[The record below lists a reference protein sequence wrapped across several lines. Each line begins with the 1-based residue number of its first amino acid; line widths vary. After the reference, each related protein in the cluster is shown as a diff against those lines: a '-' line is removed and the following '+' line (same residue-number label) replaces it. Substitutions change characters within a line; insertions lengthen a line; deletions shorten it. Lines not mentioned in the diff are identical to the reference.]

1 MRTTSAPSPISWAIS
16 TCRSTARP
24 SLWPWWSAAWK
35 NTSWRKSPACI
46 TVKPKQIVEIGPF
59 KIEFI
64 HVTHSIVSAVALAI
78 TTPLGVIIHTGDFKV
93 DPTPTDNELFDLH
106 TLADYGKRGVLLLLS
121 DSTNSDR
128 PGYTESERAVRPRME
143 EIFNRAERRVV
154 VSCFSSSI
162 HRIQLVLDLAQEC
175 GRRVAVIGRSM
186 VSVTEIAHSLGLLD
200 IPDGI
205 LLRPQDAMGVAAD
218 KVTFLI
224 SGTQGEPMSALSR
237 VAVDNH
243 KHVSVEKGDTV
254 VLSSRIIPGNEK
266 AIFRMIDHMA
276 RRGADVLYGSMNPPL
291 HVSGH
296 ASVEEMKLVLNL
308 VRPRYFM
315 PIHGEFRQLSKHA
328 RLAEHLR
335 FAGLEESFIME
346 SGEILEIDH
355 HGARK
360 AGKVP
365 VGHVCIDSGSV
376 DDVVQDMVI
385 RDRRH
390 LSEDGIVLP
399 IIAINRNSGRME
411 SLPEIVSRGFNAG
424 DGVGVHRESP
434 PVRGQNSGRLES
446 GGEDRLGRHEGKD
459 PRGPEALHREGDV
472 AASADHAGDSG
483 SIAARYLEDASGFR
497 GSAAR
502 LIVPADEAGIAAA
515 LREASAAGVPV
526 TVAGGGT
533 GVTGGGVPLGGWVLS
548 VEKLNRL
555 EIHPGFAIAGAGVPL
570 RDLQAAAQRTG
581 QFYPPDPTENSAFLG
596 GTISTNASGSR
607 SFRFGATRRW
617 VKCLRVV
624 LADGRR
630 LDLRRGDALDFD
642 PGTDSAARCH
652 QEHRRLPLAAGDGLA

>member
-1 MRTTSAPSPISWAIS
+1 MTDQKLQVIPLGGLGEFGMNMTAIRYADDIIVVDS
-16 TCRSTARP
+16 GMMFPDAELLGVDLVMPDLTYLKDNQECVRALILTHGHEDHIGAVPYFLSDIDVPVYGTAFTLALVERRLEEYELEQEP
-24 SLWPWWSAAWK
+24 RLNK
-35 NTSWRKSPACI
+35 
-46 TVKPKQIVEIGPF
+46 VKPKQMVEIGPF

-78 TTPLGVIIHTGDFKV
+78 TTPLGVIIHTGDYKV

-143 EIFNRAERRVV
+143 EIFNRAEGRVV

-186 VSVTEIAHSLGLLD
+186 VAVTEIAHSLGLLD

-205 LLRPQDAMGVAAD
+205 LLRPQDAMGAARD
-218 KVTFLI
+218 KVAFLI

-243 KHVSVEKGDTV
+243 KHVSVDKGDTV

-266 AIFRMIDHMA
+266 AIFRMIDHMS

-335 FAGLEESFIME
+335 FAGLEETFIME
-346 SGEILEIDH
+346 SGDVLEIDH

-360 AGKVP
+360 AGTVP

-376 DDVVQDMVI
+376 DDVVQDLVI

-390 LSEDGIVLP
+390 LAEDGIVLP
-399 IIAINRNSGRME
+399 VVAISRQSGRVE
-411 SLPEIVSRGFNAG
+411 SLPEIVSRGFNLG
-424 DGVGVHRESP
+424 DGPEFIEKARQLVSKTLEGSNREEKADWGVMKEKIRADLKRFIVKETSRRP
-434 PVRGQNSGRLES
+434 LIMPVILE
-446 GGEDRLGRHEGKD
+446 
-459 PRGPEALHREGDV
+459 V
-472 AASADHAGDSG
+472 
-483 SIAARYLEDASGFR
+483 
-497 GSAAR
+497 
-502 LIVPADEAGIAAA
+502 
-515 LREASAAGVPV
+515 
-526 TVAGGGT
+526 
-533 GVTGGGVPLGGWVLS
+533 
-548 VEKLNRL
+548 
-555 EIHPGFAIAGAGVPL
+555 
-570 RDLQAAAQRTG
+570 
-581 QFYPPDPTENSAFLG
+581 
-596 GTISTNASGSR
+596 
-607 SFRFGATRRW
+607 
-617 VKCLRVV
+617 
-624 LADGRR
+624 
-630 LDLRRGDALDFD
+630 
-642 PGTDSAARCH
+642 
-652 QEHRRLPLAAGDGLA
+652 

>member
-1 MRTTSAPSPISWAIS
+1 MTDLKLQVIPLGGLGEFGMNMTAIRYAEQMIIVDCGMMFPEAELLGVDLVMPDLTFLKENQAQILGVILTHGHEDHIGAVPYFLQEIDVPIYG
-16 TCRSTARP
+16 TAFTLALVERRMEEYDLEEEP
-24 SLWPWWSAAWK
+24 RLIK
-35 NTSWRKSPACI
+35 I
-46 TVKPKQIVEIGPF
+46 KPKQVVEIGPF

-106 TLADYGKRGVLLLLS
+106 TLAEYGKRGVLLLLS

-143 EIFNRAERRVV
+143 EIFNRAEHRVV

-162 HRIQLVLDLAQEC
+162 HRIQLVLDLAQEF

-205 LLRPQDAMGVAAD
+205 LLRPQDAMELPANKVAL
-218 KVTFLI
+218 LI

-276 RRGADVLYGSMNPPL
+276 RRGCDVMYGSMNPPL

-296 ASVEEMKLVLNL
+296 GSVEEMKLVLNL

-315 PIHGEFRQLSKHA
+315 PIHGEYRQLTKHA

-335 FAGLEESFIME
+335 FLGME
-346 SGEILEIDH
+346 DTFVMETGDILEIDH

-365 VGHVCIDSGSV
+365 VGRVCIDSGTI
-376 DDVVQDMVI
+376 DDVVQEVVI

-399 IIAINRNSGRME
+399 IIAINRHTGRIE
-411 SLPEIVSRGFNAG
+411 NLPEIVSRGFAASFEDGSEFLQNARQ
-424 DGVGVHRESP
+424 VVAKT
-434 PVRGQNSGRLES
+434 LES
-446 GGEDRLGRHEGKD
+446 SNQEEKTDWGVMKEKIR
-459 PRGPEALHREGDV
+459 
-472 AASADHAGDSG
+472 ADLK
-483 SIAARYLEDASGFR
+483 RYIVKETSRRPLIMPVILE
-497 GSAAR
+497 
-502 LIVPADEAGIAAA
+502 V
-515 LREASAAGVPV
+515 
-526 TVAGGGT
+526 
-533 GVTGGGVPLGGWVLS
+533 
-548 VEKLNRL
+548 
-555 EIHPGFAIAGAGVPL
+555 
-570 RDLQAAAQRTG
+570 
-581 QFYPPDPTENSAFLG
+581 
-596 GTISTNASGSR
+596 
-607 SFRFGATRRW
+607 
-617 VKCLRVV
+617 
-624 LADGRR
+624 
-630 LDLRRGDALDFD
+630 
-642 PGTDSAARCH
+642 
-652 QEHRRLPLAAGDGLA
+652 